1 VQSVTLQDARR
12 VIAAGENKAGELAQP
27 MNIAVVDAGG
37 SLVCHARMDGAW
49 IGSVDISINKAFTA
63 RAFDISTKDLG
74 ENSQPGGQFFGISG
88 SNNGRI
94 MIFAGGIPLTRGGS
108 VVGAAGVSGGTGE
121 QDQAV
126 AQAAAAAFRGVSPR
140 KAQRRP
146 RPYPWHGRRRQRDV
160 LERCCGVARRLTCQD
175 GGADHGR
182 PFPRGKPRTGPG
194 WHQPDH
200 ARPHTPGC
208 WVRRF
213 GVPGLYGEILTNLHA
228 LSAAAVRG
236 CAPSDGS
243 SGWPNGQRGG
253 MAMAGRPDGSG
264 EGPSRPD
271 QDRPLWCNWAT
282 R

>member
-94 MIFAGGIPLTRGGS
+94 MIFAGGIPLTGGGS
-108 VVGAAGVSGGTGE
+108 VVGAVGVSGGTGE

-126 AQAAAAAFRGVSPR
+126 AQAAAAAFEV
-140 KAQRRP
+140 
-146 RPYPWHGRRRQRDV
+146 
-160 LERCCGVARRLTCQD
+160 
-175 GGADHGR
+175 
-182 PFPRGKPRTGPG
+182 
-194 WHQPDH
+194 
-200 ARPHTPGC
+200 
-208 WVRRF
+208 
-213 GVPGLYGEILTNLHA
+213 
-228 LSAAAVRG
+228 
-236 CAPSDGS
+236 
-243 SGWPNGQRGG
+243 
-253 MAMAGRPDGSG
+253 
-264 EGPSRPD
+264 
-271 QDRPLWCNWAT
+271 
-282 R
+282 